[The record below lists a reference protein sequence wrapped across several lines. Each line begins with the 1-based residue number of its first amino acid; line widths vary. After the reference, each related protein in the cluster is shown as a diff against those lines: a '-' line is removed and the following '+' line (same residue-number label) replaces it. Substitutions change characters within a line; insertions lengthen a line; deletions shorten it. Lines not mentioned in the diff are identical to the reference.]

1 MGKTAILLGITGL
14 IGNALAKNILED
26 SRYNKLISFHRRKSG
41 IVHPK
46 LEEHI
51 VDLFELEKYAEQ
63 FKGDVVFCCIGTTQ
77 AKTDDKETYKKIDY
91 GIPVAA
97 AKLSAYNN
105 IPKFIA
111 ISALGANPSS
121 SVFYNKTKG
130 EMERDVLKQ
139 NVNETYFLQPS
150 LLAGDREEQ
159 RTLEKLAIGAFKVLN
174 PLLIGP
180 LKKYQSIKPEPIV
193 ATMQYLAFNTYSE
206 IRIES
211 DEIKKI
217 AN

>member
-26 SRYNKLISFHRRKSG
+26 SRYDKLISFHRRKSG

-91 GIPVAA
+91 GIPVSA

>member
-14 IGNALAKNILED
+14 IGNALAKDILED
-26 SRYNKLISFHRRKSG
+26 SRYDKLISFHRRKSG

-91 GIPVAA
+91 GIPVSA

>member
-26 SRYNKLISFHRRKSG
+26 SRYDKLISFHRRKSG

-91 GIPVAA
+91 GIPVSA

-139 NVNETYFLQPS
+139 NVNEPYFLQPS

>member
-26 SRYNKLISFHRRKSG
+26 SRYDKLISFHRRKSG

-91 GIPVAA
+91 GIPVSA
-97 AKLSAYNN
+97 AKLSTYNN

>member
-26 SRYNKLISFHRRKSG
+26 SRYDKLISFHRRKSG

-193 ATMQYLAFNTYSE
+193 ATMQYLTFNTYSE

-217 AN
+217 AH

>member
-1 MGKTAILLGITGL
+1 MGRTAILLGITGL

-26 SRYNKLISFHRRKSG
+26 SRYDKLISFHRRKSG

-77 AKTDDKETYKKIDY
+77 AKTDDKVTYKKIDY

>member
-26 SRYNKLISFHRRKSG
+26 SRYDKLISFHRRKSG

-91 GIPVAA
+91 GIPVSA

-121 SVFYNKTKG
+121 NVFYNKTKG

>member
-14 IGNALAKNILED
+14 IGNALAKDILED

-91 GIPVAA
+91 GIPVSA

-159 RTLEKLAIGAFKVLN
+159 RTLEKLAIRTFKVLN

>member
-26 SRYNKLISFHRRKSG
+26 SRYDKLISFHRRKSG

-77 AKTDDKETYKKIDY
+77 AKTDDKVTYKKIDY

>member
-26 SRYNKLISFHRRKSG
+26 SRYDKLISFHRRKSG

>member
-26 SRYNKLISFHRRKSG
+26 SRYDKLISFHRRKSG

-159 RTLEKLAIGAFKVLN
+159 RTLEKLAIGAFKVFN

>member
-14 IGNALAKNILED
+14 IGNALAKDILED
-26 SRYNKLISFHRRKSG
+26 SRYDKLISFHRRKSG

-91 GIPVAA
+91 GIPVSA

-111 ISALGANPSS
+111 ISALGANPTS
-121 SVFYNKTKG
+121 SVFYNKTKD

>member
-26 SRYNKLISFHRRKSG
+26 SRYDKLISFHRRKSG

-77 AKTDDKETYKKIDY
+77 AKTDGKETYKKIDY

>member
-26 SRYNKLISFHRRKSG
+26 SRYDKLISFHRRKSG

-51 VDLFELEKYAEQ
+51 VDLFDLEKYAEQ

-150 LLAGDREEQ
+150 LLAGYREEQ
-159 RTLEKLAIGAFKVLN
+159 RILEKLAIGAFKVLN

>member
-26 SRYNKLISFHRRKSG
+26 SRYDKLISFHRRKSG

-97 AKLSAYNN
+97 AKLIAYNN